1 MYSAP
6 EIITNAMRLHL
17 PSVLSPAEG
26 AIKHAEHDMVCAL
39 SGKVIKK
46 GDPFVQVK
54 PGKSFTDWQYL
65 SGEANNG
72 VLTVTPESA
81 ALFTGEFLK
90 YQAVASAA
98 VYSADE
104 ALLITTDAQRMD
116 FLMNPPN
123 PPFVAYIAT
132 TMGQHAAW
140 RAPVTLDKNLIRIGF
155 ARRHLTIRM
164 PVFEQALLLSGQ
176 VIDAY
181 NKPILAH
188 NETVKAKKDKKK
200 PLDLR
205 SPFQFLD
212 RAIEDSSHGLIRS
225 DIKKFMIENGMTK
238 ELAFFESL
246 SEGELW
252 ALSIFVKKKQE
263 TPTRLPIA
271 QKLLDKKTAKEAA
284 REAA

>member
-1 MYSAP
+1 
-6 EIITNAMRLHL
+6 
-17 PSVLSPAEG
+17 
-26 AIKHAEHDMVCAL
+26 
-39 SGKVIKK
+39 
-46 GDPFVQVK
+46 
-54 PGKSFTDWQYL
+54 
-65 SGEANNG
+65 
-72 VLTVTPESA
+72 
-81 ALFTGEFLK
+81 LK

-98 VYSADE
+98 VYSEDE

-123 PPFVAYIAT
+123 PPFVAYVAT

-140 RAPVTLDKNLIRIGF
+140 RAPVTLDKSLIRIGF

-212 RAIEDSSHGLIRS
+212 RSIEDGSHGLVRS
-225 DIKKFMIENGMTK
+225 DIKKFMLENGMTK

-271 QKLLDKKTAKEAA
+271 QKLLDKKTAKEAT
-284 REAA
+284 READ